1 MVRGN
6 KFIKFDDI
14 ELKKLY
20 VGKSNFRTE
29 NVNEGIDELMD
40 HIYVNDLLETIVVY
54 AVDDLKED
62 NDMLESRKDKQGK
75 GLFEIL
81 AGQRRFAAFKNLD
94 KKYPGEGFEKIPCHI
109 RRPPDDELDAK
120 AISIGEN
127 LTQLPV
133 TLADAIDACDVL
145 FKKYG
150 DEKIVAKRYG
160 ISEHI
165 IKKYVKFARLPKLLQ
180 DIVPELH
187 KNAKSGLNI
196 ALDAADSIDWDRDDP
211 KSVEKVVD
219 FAKRIAK
226 KKKISPS
233 EGKKIVK
240 AAKENPTKSPA
251 DIEKIGEGLRE
262 PQKFSPILEPDQAD
276 RLKESAEKNGN
287 TADEE
292 AADIIIEGLE
302 TRISKN

>member
-1 MVRGN
+1 M
-6 KFIKFDDI
+6 DDK
-14 ELKKLY
+14 EL
-20 VGKSNFRTE
+20 TE
-29 NVNEGIDELMD
+29 EL
-40 HIYVNDLLETIVVY
+40 IVVVTKIWNKY
-54 AVDDLKED
+54 QNMDIITKEF
-62 NDMLESRKDKQGK
+62 G
-75 GLFEIL
+75 
-81 AGQRRFAAFKNLD
+81 
-94 KKYPGEGFEKIPCHI
+94 IP
-109 RRPPDDELDAK
+109 R
-120 AISIGEN
+120 
-127 LTQLPV
+127 
-133 TLADAIDACDVL
+133 DV
-145 FKKYG
+145 
-150 DEKIVAKRYG
+150 
-160 ISEHI
+160 

-180 DIVPELH
+180 DIIPELH

-276 RLKESAEKNGN
+276 KLKESAEKNGN